1 MTGLNPALLLLADGR
16 FPAGGHAHSSGTKA
30 AVKAGDVTD
39 IATLRLFVEGRL
51 ATSGL
56 VDAAFA
62 AATCWRSARPG
73 DADWR
78 ELDAEYLAR
87 TGPPRLRLAARTL
100 GRQLLRSGERAWPSS
115 RYGEARAALP
125 DGVVQPIAM
134 GVVANA
140 AGCSP
145 AEAALCE
152 LHHLVGTLTTG
163 AVRLLGLDPFIVAA
177 LGASTAPELTRLAAL
192 AASTCEHPAAN
203 LPADLGL
210 LNDVFAEHHGT
221 WEVRLFAS

>member
-1 MTGLNPALLLLADGR
+1 MLHRSRRLRRIVLCGSVVLLQVAISPAYASSGAATRAPADVTSGAVAKRGDRSTTVTQVQQQLIAAGITVRGGADGV
-16 FPAGGHAHSSGTKA
+16 FGAGTEA

-100 GRQLLRSGERAWPSS
+100 GRQLLRSGDA
-115 RYGEARAALP
+115 GAARARDCGPLRSPIPTTTTRAERTRP
-125 DGVVQPIAM
+125 DRSRTSRP
-134 GVVANA
+134 
-140 AGCSP
+140 
-145 AEAALCE
+145 
-152 LHHLVGTLTTG
+152 
-163 AVRLLGLDPFIVAA
+163 
-177 LGASTAPELTRLAAL
+177 
-192 AASTCEHPAAN
+192 
-203 LPADLGL
+203 
-210 LNDVFAEHHGT
+210 
-221 WEVRLFAS
+221 